1 MVALVT
7 WLCLMGTTLARIP
20 QSRFGRIPSVYQG
33 VHQLQHPTVLS
44 LLKTRGG
51 SDADEQDDSEE
62 DFDDEEG
69 VFEDFELGDDAD
81 DEFAE
86 DTMVDR
92 FIDAYKKTPPLTKS
106 YLTAS
111 FIVTAFGYM
120 FNRNQFP
127 DVFLL
132 DWKKTLTRG
141 QLWRPFTTFFNFGPI
156 GLSYL
161 LTVQFVWTYMS
172 TLERLHHR
180 KPYDFWIMIGF
191 GMMSMVFG
199 YPILKLNARF
209 LGHNLSTFLVYMW
222 SRYHEGMEVKLF
234 DLYSTRAEL
243 LPWFFLA
250 QVRSLIPVSFTV
262 SPILQTNISSS
273 FISFSYH
280 RPFFSRVNR
289 QCWTF
294 WGLCSGMCTTTA
306 ILWACFVHLRVL
318 CDGIKKAIPLRRSEN
333 NTRRSHQ
340 ILKYYKASLFLSTV
354 VEAYSG
360 MSTVLNDK

>member
-1 MVALVT
+1 MWASGCPLI
-7 WLCLMGTTLARIP
+7 L
-20 QSRFGRIPSVYQG
+20 
-33 VHQLQHPTVLS
+33 TVLACICVANGVS
-44 LLKTRGG
+44 ARLPQAPLAQLSTTFHRSIETLQQRPTRTITYLLKTRGG
-51 SDADEQDDSEE
+51 SEVEDESEG
-62 DFDDEEG
+62 FDDEEG
-69 VFEDFELGDDAD
+69 VFDDFEMGDDGD

-86 DTMVDR
+86 ETMVDR
-92 FIDAYKKTPPLTKS
+92 FLEAYRKTPPLTKS

-111 FIVTAFGYM
+111 FIVTTFGYM

-250 QVRSLIPVSFTV
+250 QVR
-262 SPILQTNISSS
+262 
-273 FISFSYH
+273 
-280 RPFFSRVNR
+280 
-289 QCWTF
+289 
-294 WGLCSGMCTTTA
+294 
-306 ILWACFVHLRVL
+306 
-318 CDGIKKAIPLRRSEN
+318 
-333 NTRRSHQ
+333 
-340 ILKYYKASLFLSTV
+340 
-354 VEAYSG
+354 
-360 MSTVLNDK
+360 